1 MTDHLDY
8 NATRNV
14 GDIVRIDGP
23 YFGSTAIVTAF
34 HDQADPTTVDFEIT
48 EPAVSH
54 VKVGEPGSCPAGWTD
69 LIKPVY
75 VPRHAA

>member
-1 MTDHLDY
+1 MTDHLDH

-23 YFGSTAIVTAF
+23 YFGSLAIVTMF
-34 HDQADPTTVDFEIT
+34 YDQSDPTMIDFEIT
-48 EPAVSH
+48 EPAVPH
-54 VKVGEPGSCPAGWTD
+54 VKAGEPGSVAAGWAK